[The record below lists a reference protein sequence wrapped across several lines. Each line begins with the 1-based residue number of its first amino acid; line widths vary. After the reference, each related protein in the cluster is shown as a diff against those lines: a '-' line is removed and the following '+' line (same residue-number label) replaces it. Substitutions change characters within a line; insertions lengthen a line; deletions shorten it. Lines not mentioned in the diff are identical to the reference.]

1 MKFDSF
7 ENDFRYADHTKD
19 QKTDVSSMTVGI
31 QQAGALVGCFA
42 VWPLTNR
49 MGRRFAIIVCSLIF
63 CIGVVLEVINTHSLP
78 AFYVGRVI
86 CGLGVGGSSVV
97 IPIYMS
103 EMAPKD
109 IRGRLGS
116 CYQWMFTIGIFC
128 SYWVDYAVD
137 LAPQMANKPI
147 QWQIPIGLQMVP
159 GGLMGLGML
168 TLKESARWLIY
179 RGEHERAWESLKW
192 VRASDSDDI
201 REEFAEM
208 KQGVED
214 DRRLAADFHPKELL
228 EWPNLHRLIL
238 AFAVFCA
245 QQSTGATA
253 LAYFGPQFFSILVGD
268 DNSKTLLLTA
278 IFGAV
283 KVVACGIFVVFVAER
298 FGRRSLF
305 MWGAFFMAACMITTA
320 AVVKEVPPPGDGSV
334 TAAGVATVALI
345 YLNIIGYNC
354 SWGPLPWPYVS
365 EIFSPRIREP
375 GVAVGVGAQWLFNF
389 VYSFSTPYMMNSMA
403 WGTFLLYG
411 AFDLGIVAFVFF
423 FIKETADKT
432 LEEVNAMFHTVGN
445 DPADAKSSTSIH
457 IERNHQNS
465 KQ

>member
-1 MKFDSF
+1 
-7 ENDFRYADHTKD
+7 
-19 QKTDVSSMTVGI
+19 MTVGI
-31 QQAGALVGCFA
+31 QQAGALVGCF
-42 VWPLTNR
+42 VIWPITNR
-49 MGRRFAIIVCSLIF
+49 LGRKLSIIICSFVF
-63 CIGVVLEVINTHSLP
+63 CIGVVLEVIVTRSLP

-137 LAPQMANKPI
+137 RAPGFANTSK

-168 TLKESARWLIY
+168 TLKESARWLIFQ
-179 RGEHERAWESLKW
+179 GETDRAWESLKW
-192 VRASDSDDI
+192 IRASDSDDT
-201 REEFAEM
+201 REELAEM
-208 KQGVED
+208 IQGVED
-214 DRRLAADFHPKELL
+214 DRRTSAGFHPRELL
-228 EWPNLHRLIL
+228 EWSNLHRLIL
-238 AFAVFCA
+238 AFSVFCA

-253 LAYFGPQFFSILVGD
+253 LAYFGPQFFSLLVGD

-278 IFGAV
+278 IFGAI
-283 KVVACGIFVVFVAER
+283 KVLACGIFVVFVAER
-298 FGRRSLF
+298 FGRRNLF
-305 MWGAFFMAACMITTA
+305 MAGAFFMAACMITTA

-334 TAAGVATVALI
+334 TSAGIATVALI

-389 VYSFSTPYMMNSMA
+389 VYSFSTPYMMDSMA

-411 AFDLGIVAFVFF
+411 ALDLLILAFVFF
-423 FIKETADKT
+423 FVKETADKS
-432 LEEVNAMFHTVGN
+432 LEEVNVMFHTVAD
-445 DPADAKSSTSIH
+445 DPSDAKSSTSIH
-457 IERNHQNS
+457 VEREDRQR
-465 KQ
+465 